1 MYEYN
6 AEYAQN
12 IADER
17 NANRVC
23 TPRIMIDSALS
34 RELKRYIVDKKYSPY
49 AAVAELNK
57 NGWPSKTRASEKTVY
72 NCVNGGLIYGISRT
86 DLPNKGVKYREK
98 GSTRRYSRAKCAEHS
113 IENRPKE
120 AENRENFGHWGT

>member
-1 MYEYN
+1 MQTTRLTGGYDLTAVLITLRNSVKSQSIVEHIRSDLSRVYEYN

-23 TPRIMIDSALS
+23 TPRIMIDSTLS

-57 NGWPSKTRASEKTVY
+57 NGWSSKTRASEKTVY
-72 NCVNGGLIYGISRT
+72 NWVKGGLIYGI
-86 DLPNKGVKYREK
+86 
-98 GSTRRYSRAKCAEHS
+98 
-113 IENRPKE
+113 
-120 AENRENFGHWGT
+120 